1 VIKDNARQRNLYWVL
16 CFGERDMDTAAH
28 KIKLWTISAAVS
40 AMAVG
45 LIVVLEAQ
53 RTGMV

>member
-1 VIKDNARQRNLYWVL
+1 
-16 CFGERDMDTAAH
+16 MDTAVH
-28 KIKLWTISAAVS
+28 KIKLWTISATVS

-53 RTGMV
+53 RTGIA